1 MDFGRYVL
9 FMDKLDSVYGL
20 GEVRFVYERFFF
32 GGGIM
37 FVFLVFFVCLF
48 VLFFLCVFVLF
59 FILGER
65 KLLF

>member
-1 MDFGRYVL
+1 
-9 FMDKLDSVYGL
+9 
-20 GEVRFVYERFFF
+20 
-32 GGGIM
+32 M